1 MRPGTPLH
9 ASSCA
14 AHPRGPHA
22 YREDRYFVLHAP
34 WQTGK
39 TTSLRTLAAELTA
52 EGDTAALMVSCEVA
66 EAAGDNYAAAE
77 SLLLNAL
84 REAANRS
91 GWPKK

>member
-1 MRPGTPLH
+1 MLPPV
-9 ASSCA
+9 
-14 AHPRGPHA
+14 PRIPEA
-22 YREDRYFVLHAP
+22 RTLIEMDRYFVLHAP
-34 WQTGK
+34 RQTGK

-66 EAAGDNYAAAE
+66 KAVGDNYAAAE